1 MSVVCTR
8 IIGLLIAI
16 VVANACAFSQDV
28 GPPAAPAPRIL
39 IELPDNI
46 PSDSVWIRYLLSDP
60 GSSAEIVKREPNL
73 RRYVIDA
80 RIGLKPA
87 RHAKIVIYAVGCQE
101 NSNLTGCVSSFFNG
115 DKVQPSPLL
124 ARA

>member
-1 MSVVCTR
+1 MCIFARRWSSCRAT
-8 IIGLLIAI
+8 
-16 VVANACAFSQDV
+16 
-28 GPPAAPAPRIL
+28 PRIL

-73 RRYVIDA
+73 RPYVIDA

-87 RHAKIVIYAVGCQE
+87 RHAKIVIYAVGCQFKAYAIDLE
-101 NSNLTGCVSSFFNG
+101 GASDILKRFQCDSL
-115 DKVQPSPLL
+115 PSKTVRGVIIDNPFC
-124 ARA
+124 